1 MRRSDTKSTQK
12 INVQIQVN
20 CKPKEKY
27 GKKELII
34 TGENLSQLYMP
45 DDSKATE
52 DETKDQFTLV
62 PDKVIV
68 FTLRFV

>member
-45 DDSKATE
+45 DK
-52 DETKDQFTLV
+52 L
-62 PDKVIV
+62 IG

>member
-1 MRRSDTKSTQK
+1 MKRSETKSTQK
-12 INVQIQVN
+12 INFKIQVN

-45 DDSKATE
+45 DDSKVTMKPK
-52 DETKDQFTLV
+52 TNLH
-62 PDKVIV
+62 
-68 FTLRFV
+68 